1 MKVNENEIWN
11 GQLKTQIFDSKGEL
25 EATFKHNNFHHS
37 LKWFD
42 PKTTTVRQAFDFTN
56 LDNVDNVSLM
66 LLVKHESEEF
76 DVLEFATGLYTE
88 TANIINPI
96 YQFRYCKETQHY
108 QYLPPEGEIF
118 AFAFIDDLP
127 LMRIF
132 NEDE

>member
-1 MKVNENEIWN
+1 MKINENEIWN

-25 EATFKHNNFHHS
+25 EETFKHNNFHHS

-56 LDNVDNVSLM
+56 LDNIDDVNLM

-96 YQFRYCKETQHY
+96 YQFRYCKETQDY

>member
-1 MKVNENEIWN
+1 MKINENEIWN
-11 GQLKTQIFDSKGEL
+11 GELKTQIFDSKGEL
-25 EATFKHNNFHHS
+25 ASTFKHNNFHHS

-56 LDNVDNVSLM
+56 LDNVDDVNLM

-96 YQFRYCKETQHY
+96 YQFRYCKETQDY

>member
-1 MKVNENEIWN
+1 MEVNENKIWN
-11 GQLKTQIFDSKGEL
+11 GQLKTQTFNSKGEL
-25 EATFKHNNFHHS
+25 ESTLKYNVFNHS
-37 LKWFD
+37 IKWFD
-42 PKTTTVRQAFDFTN
+42 PKTISVKEAFDTTN
-56 LDNVDNVSLM
+56 LDNVDHVNLM

>member
-42 PKTTTVRQAFDFTN
+42 PKTTTVQQAFDFTN
-56 LDNVDNVSLM
+56 LEDYEQVDLM
-66 LLVKHESEEF
+66 LLVKHQSKKF
-76 DVLEFATGLYTE
+76 SVLEFATGLYTE
-88 TANIINPI
+88 IEGVPEPI
-96 YQFRYCKETQHY
+96 FQFRYCQERKDY